1 MKNELS
7 GTYRDNTRQKI
18 VVRWMGEDN
27 YLFGYGPM
35 GLWITAAEVIE
46 KLNLLGAKKVK

>member
-1 MKNELS
+1 MANELS
-7 GTYRDNTRQKI
+7 GTYRDNGRQKI

-35 GLWITAAEVIE
+35 GLWLSGAEVVE
-46 KLNLLGAKKVK
+46 KLARLGAKKVK